1 MNTTPKS
8 LTNNKMQKRI
18 EEMESEMDRYK
29 HIQKEQEM
37 KLNLFKKTIS
47 TLQLQLQEKSS
58 HISRLENTNNQP
70 VVKNIDD
77 KNDKNDK
84 LMLQL
89 KEREDIIISL
99 EKEIENDKN
108 DFEQMK
114 KNLQQHLN
122 DKQNLSNKYLE
133 MRQTYQELDNNYQKK
148 EEELKEKVET
158 LSNIQKELTLEKT
171 LKENLQKELDVLKN
185 QMSEYIKDIKNIT
198 IEKDNEILNLNLTIQ
213 RFKEEEYQNI
223 QKNDNKLDQ
232 TIRERV
238 IGRARGINANLKR
251 GVRTSIGSGIRPS

>member
-1 MNTTPKS
+1 
-8 LTNNKMQKRI
+8 
-18 EEMESEMDRYK
+18 MESEIDRYK

-47 TLQLQLQEKSS
+47 TLQLQLQEKST

-70 VVKNIDD
+70 VTNNNDD
-77 KNDKNDK
+77 KIDK
-84 LMLQL
+84 LLLQL
-89 KEREDIIISL
+89 NQREDIIISL

-133 MRQTYQELDNNYQKK
+133 MRQTYQVLDNNYQKK
-148 EEELKEKVET
+148 EQELKENVET

-198 IEKDNEILNLNLTIQ
+198 IEKDNEILNLNLIIQ
-213 RFKEEEYQNI
+213 RIKEEENKNI
-223 QKNDNKLDQ
+223 QNNDNKLDQ

-251 GVRTSIGSGIRPS
+251 GVRTSTGSGIRPS